1 MESQTPSTGP
11 ESNLKPA
18 SAENQGI
25 SNGQELDLLL
35 PSSVTGPLW
44 KSLLS
49 NLRDRF
55 FPEKFPPL
63 HLTSR
68 PVNTGMLIGDAVS
81 LPWYRTVFTN
91 LGNVINP
98 EVLPPLELE
107 SRPVDVGE
115 LISDQMGH
123 MWWSS
128 LLRNLADRVAPER
141 LPELQLTSAPADASL
156 KSGSMLL
163 TRWSS
168 LITLP
173 KVPLAERRY
182 FTALPARTSVARAG
196 TAPPF
201 AGFAGI
207 PQALL
212 DGTPAHAHPGKLQS
226 ALSRSRVR
234 EALLISLAALEAV
247 YLVGSLLGLI

>member
-1 MESQTPSTGP
+1 MEPREDS
-11 ESNLKPA
+11 
-18 SAENQGI
+18 
-25 SNGQELDLLL
+25 QELDLLL

-44 KSLLS
+44 KSLLR

-55 FPEKFPPL
+55 FPEKLPPL
-63 HLTSR
+63 QLTSR

-107 SRPVDVGE
+107 SRPMDVGE

-123 MWWSS
+123 MWWTS

-141 LPELQLTSAPADASL
+141 LPPLQLTSAPVDADL
-156 KSGSMLL
+156 KSGAMQLS
-163 TRWSS
+163 RWSS

-173 KVPLAERRY
+173 KAPLAERKY
-182 FTALPARTSVARAG
+182 FMGTPARPSTPRIGPVA
-196 TAPPF
+196 PF
-201 AGFAGI
+201 AGFAGM
-207 PQALL
+207 PAALFE
-212 DGTPAHAHPGKLQS
+212 GAPAHTNPGKLKT
-226 ALSRSRVR
+226 ALSRSKLR

-247 YLVGSLLGLI
+247 YLVGSLLGLV

>member
-1 MESQTPSTGP
+1 MEP
-11 ESNLKPA
+11 
-18 SAENQGI
+18 
-25 SNGQELDLLL
+25 GQDNHKLDLLL

-44 KSLLS
+44 RSLLR

-55 FPEKFPPL
+55 FPEKLPPL
-63 HLTSR
+63 QLTSR
-68 PVNTGMLIGDAVS
+68 PIRTGMLIGDAVS

-107 SRPVDVGE
+107 SQPMDVGE
-115 LISDQMGH
+115 LVSDQMGH

-141 LPELQLTSAPADASL
+141 LPPLQLTSAPVEADL
-156 KSGSMLL
+156 KSGSMQLA
-163 TRWSS
+163 RWSS

-173 KVPLAERRY
+173 KVPLAERKY
-182 FTALPARTSVARAG
+182 FTAIPARPS
-196 TAPPF
+196 APRVGPAAPL

-207 PQALL
+207 PASLFE
-212 DGTPAHAHPGKLQS
+212 GAPAHAHPGKLQT
-226 ALSRSRVR
+226 ALSRSKLR
-234 EALLISLAALEAV
+234 EALLISLAALEAL
-247 YLVGSLLGLI
+247 YLVASLLGLV

>member
-1 MESQTPSTGP
+1 MEPR
-11 ESNLKPA
+11 EDR
-18 SAENQGI
+18 
-25 SNGQELDLLL
+25 QELDLLL

-44 KSLLS
+44 KSLLR

-55 FPEKFPPL
+55 FPEKLPPL
-63 HLTSR
+63 QLTSR

-107 SRPVDVGE
+107 SRPMEVGE

-123 MWWSS
+123 MWWTS

-141 LPELQLTSAPADASL
+141 LPPLQLTSAPVDADL
-156 KSGSMLL
+156 KSGSMQLA
-163 TRWSS
+163 RWSS

-173 KVPLAERRY
+173 KVPLAERKY
-182 FTALPARTSVARAG
+182 FTATPARPSAPRIGPVA
-196 TAPPF
+196 PF
-201 AGFAGI
+201 AGFAGMAG
-207 PQALL
+207 ALFE
-212 DGTPAHAHPGKLQS
+212 GAPAHANPGKLKT
-226 ALSRSRVR
+226 ALSRSKLR
-234 EALLISLAALEAV
+234 EALLISLAVLEAV
-247 YLVGSLLGLI
+247 YLVGSLFGLV